1 MKNRGGE
8 RTPFDSLYEE
18 HGNLLNSAE
27 ESLPEDKAS
36 SPDTPPDRQDGSGGA
51 DVEHEVWIY
60 PPHNSE
66 GISYTYQFR
75 GVPQL
80 EHWMDE
86 VVYSRRF
93 PYRNK
98 RDIMRHALH
107 RHMVWLQSHPGCPHA
122 PSTVQIE
129 MMRVLESE
137 DYEQMFAH
145 MMRKME
151 KLVSKALAEAT
162 LPPPNDWRSGY
173 GSLSARSRLA
183 LGANTT

>member
-1 MKNRGGE
+1 MAI
-8 RTPFDSLYEE
+8 
-18 HGNLLNSAE
+18 LLNSAE

-151 KLVSKALAEAT
+151 KLVSKALSEGNPTAAE
-162 LPPPNDWRSGY
+162 
-173 GSLSARSRLA
+173 RLA
-183 LGANTT
+183 KRLWLTISQIEAGPWREHYLKEVKAKYGKFLH